1 MTIKFY
7 NSLTNQKE
15 DFVPISEGEVGMYVC
30 GMTVYDNCH
39 LGHARAMM
47 AFDIVAR
54 YLRYQGYKVNF
65 IRNITD
71 IDDKIIERAYENKEK
86 IEDLTARTIAS
97 MQEDFLKLGLEP
109 PNKEPRATDH
119 IEGMIKMI
127 VDLIDKGNAYHS
139 ETGDVFFSVRTFP
152 EYGKLSNKN
161 IDELNPGSRI
171 EEDESK
177 EDPLDFVLW
186 KSAKSNEPSWES
198 PWGPGRPGWHIECSV
213 MSLENLGEHFD
224 IHGGGPDLLFPHHE
238 NEIAQSE
245 CASNCKLANY
255 WMHSG
260 LLKINGEK
268 MSKSLGNFAM
278 LKDLFHSYHPEVI
291 RYYLISSHYR
301 SALNFDN
308 ESLGQ
313 ARSALTRL
321 YQALSLASSN
331 EESDIDGDC
340 VKEFVDSMNDDLNTP
355 EALST
360 LFRLA
365 KLINSSTD
373 VQDRTKYSSTMK
385 ELGMVLGLLNDSPD
399 LFFQYGAR
407 LSDEEI
413 EAQIKERNDAREAK
427 DFQKAD
433 QIRDDLEAKG
443 ILLDD
448 SSDGTTWKKS

>member
-15 DFVPISEGEVGMYVC
+15 DFVPIREGEVGMYVC

-47 AFDIVAR
+47 AFDILAR

-127 VDLIDKGNAYHS
+127 TDLIDKGNAYHS
-139 ETGDVFFSVRTFP
+139 KSGDVFFSVRTFP

-186 KSAKSNEPSWES
+186 KSAKPNEPSWES
-198 PWGPGRPGWHIECSV
+198 PWGLGRPGWHIECSV

-278 LKDLFHSYHPEVI
+278 LKDLFNSYHPEVI

-331 EESDIDGDC
+331 ESDIDGDS

-365 KLINSSTD
+365 RLINSSND

-385 ELGMVLGLLNDSPD
+385 NLGMVLGLLNDSPD
-399 LFFQYGAR
+399 VFFQYGAS

-413 EAQIKERNDAREAK
+413 EAQIKDRNDARRAK

>member
-15 DFVPISEGEVGMYVC
+15 DFVPIREGEVGMYVC

-139 ETGDVFFSVRTFP
+139 KTGDVFFSVRTFP

-186 KSAKSNEPSWES
+186 KSAKPNEPSWES

-278 LKDLFHSYHPEVI
+278 LKDLFNSYHPEVI

-331 EESDIDGDC
+331 ESDIDGDS
-340 VKEFVDSMNDDLNTP
+340 VKEFVNSMNDDLNTP

-365 KLINSSTD
+365 RLINSSKD

-385 ELGMVLGLLNDSPD
+385 ELGMVLGLLNESPD
-399 LFFQYGAR
+399 VFFQHGAS

-413 EAQIKERNDAREAK
+413 EAQIKERNIARKAK
-427 DFQKAD
+427 DFKRAD
-433 QIRDDLEAKG
+433 QIRDDLVAKG

-448 SSDGTTWKKS
+448 SSDRTTWKKS

>member
-139 ETGDVFFSVRTFP
+139 KTGDVFFSVRTFP

-186 KSAKSNEPSWES
+186 KSAKPNEPSWES

-278 LKDLFHSYHPEVI
+278 LKDLFNSYHPDVI

-321 YQALSLASSN
+321 YQALSLASSK
-331 EESDIDGDC
+331 ESDIDGDS
-340 VKEFVDSMNDDLNTP
+340 VKEFVNSMNDDLNTP

-365 KLINSSTD
+365 RLINSSKD

-385 ELGMVLGLLNDSPD
+385 ELGMVLGLLNESPD
-399 LFFQYGAR
+399 VFFQHGAS

-413 EAQIKERNDAREAK
+413 EAQIKERNIARKAK
-427 DFQKAD
+427 DFKRAD
-433 QIRDDLEAKG
+433 QIRDDLVAKG

-448 SSDGTTWKKS
+448 SSDRTTWKKS